1 MFLAC
6 SSNDHGTI
14 FPFFKH
20 VQLSTQRKRIYHYIL
35 TVKTQCLFVPFQCIP
50 LTFDK
55 TVESVIQHLS
65 LSCHGADTLRCR
77 LDTVS
82 TCLERDQRELST
94 IYQPTIDEMRDMT
107 RRIVDTVTTAVHIL
121 STIESCDR
129 TDSEIGRRSSSSM
142 SVPHLPDPSEIDLT
156 LVHSQQQQQQQSV
169 DENIRQKL
177 SMVDTMEQQLEEKD
191 KVIRDQHEVLQEYR
205 AELFR
210 LRESRRNATGQ
221 KLGLYIFLNTGSS
234 IRLRLRFQVEEG
246 SRIL

>member
-1 MFLAC
+1 M
-6 SSNDHGTI
+6 
-14 FPFFKH
+14 
-20 VQLSTQRKRIYHYIL
+20 
-35 TVKTQCLFVPFQCIP
+35 
-50 LTFDK
+50 TFDK

-65 LSCHGADTLRCR
+65 LSCHGADTHRCL

-142 SVPHLPDPSEIDLT
+142 SVPYLPDPSEIDLT
-156 LVHSQQQQQQQSV
+156 LVHSQQQQFV

-210 LRESRRNATGQ
+210 LRDSRRNAAGP
-221 KLGLYIFLNTGSS
+221 KLG
-234 IRLRLRFQVEEG
+234 
-246 SRIL
+246 